1 MGSKEKSRQ
10 KLSAEQ
16 REARIKAAAERE
28 ARARAVQERSARMK
42 KVFTVVVAVILIL
55 GLTIPTVAL
64 SVLGSGA

>member
-1 MGSKEKSRQ
+1 MGSTYKGKQ

-28 ARARAVQERSARMK
+28 ARARAARERSARMK
-42 KVFTVVVAVILIL
+42 KVFTVVVVVILIL

-64 SVLGSGA
+64 SVLRPGL